1 MEVSKKRHQ
10 EIINLANT
18 LSNDDLCTLINAVSS
33 RLDVYLGSIG
43 LVCISTEVEYAHMN
57 GMTVQVNTTMAQL
70 DDMREDDQIQHAMK
84 MYELRNPEKEVS
96 E

>member
-1 MEVSKKRHQ
+1 MEHLKKSHQ

-18 LSNDDLCTLINAVSS
+18 LSNDDLCALINAVSS
-33 RLDVYLGSIG
+33 RLEVYLGSIG

-70 DDMREDDQIQHAMK
+70 EDIREDDQIQHAMK
-84 MYELRNPEKEVS
+84 MYELRNPEKEVAR
-96 E
+96 